1 MHWYCITFAC
11 TFSANIALHMLAYTK
26 VYETTDRAAKAGRST
41 LMEHCTCWLI
51 PKSTKQ
57 QMGLAKQDDLPLWS
71 TRKVNLNFN
80 ASSLCEV
87 HFFFFFYLVVLGHV
101 PLSLQFG
108 ICSFIWWM
116 CRERVAFIV
125 CGEYHSHGC
134 DTQAVTSD
142 NMNWLSRFRKI
153 I

>member
-57 QMGLAKQDDLPLWS
+57 HMGLAKQDDLPLWS

-87 HFFFFFYLVVLGHV
+87 HFFFLLSCGAWTCSSFLAIRYLFVHLMNVQRKGCVYCLW
-101 PLSLQFG
+101 G
-108 ICSFIWWM
+108 ISFTWV
-116 CRERVAFIV
+116 R
-125 CGEYHSHGC
+125 Y
-134 DTQAVTSD
+134 TSCY
-142 NMNWLSRFRKI
+142 L
-153 I
+153 

>member
-1 MHWYCITFAC
+1 MQWYCITFAC

-87 HFFFFFYLVVLGHV
+87 HFFFFFSSILWCLDMFLFPCNSVFVRSFDECAEKGLRLLFVGNIIHMGAIHKLL
-101 PLSLQFG
+101 PLT
-108 ICSFIWWM
+108 I
-116 CRERVAFIV
+116 
-125 CGEYHSHGC
+125 
-134 DTQAVTSD
+134 
-142 NMNWLSRFRKI
+142 
-153 I
+153 